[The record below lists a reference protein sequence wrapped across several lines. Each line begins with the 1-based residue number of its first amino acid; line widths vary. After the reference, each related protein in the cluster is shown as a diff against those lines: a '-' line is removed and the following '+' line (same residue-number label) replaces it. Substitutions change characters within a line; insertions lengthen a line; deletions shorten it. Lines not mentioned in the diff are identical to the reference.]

1 MAQNI
6 TRSSND
12 IVKDALAA
20 IPTISVEDALPLV
33 GSHTHVF
40 VGLRDG
46 AEQTKSGIIPG
57 AVATSRGMMEFHIDL
72 ESPAHKPAFNLDKT
86 YFSVPLA
93 GALHLPPK
101 SPLRWA
107 CHLL

>member
-6 TRSSND
+6 TRSSKD

-46 AEQTKSGIIPG
+46 AEQTNQASFRALSRRHG
-57 AVATSRGMMEFHIDL
+57 A
-72 ESPAHKPAFNLDKT
+72 
-86 YFSVPLA
+86 
-93 GALHLPPK
+93 
-101 SPLRWA
+101 
-107 CHLL
+107 